1 MLICQNKPLKYTINQ
16 KIDEWLLGA
25 EGMIAKK
32 YGISFGADENAL
44 ELVVVV
50 AQPCEYIKNQRILY
64 LSEFYG
70 MYITS
75 QCKKVITLHFNL
87 EFLSFHLM
95 SCLILLKHYIS
106 MLVKKIKIF

>member
-1 MLICQNKPLKYTINQ
+1 MVA
-16 KIDEWLLGA
+16 GA
-25 EGMIAKK
+25 EGRDRWGVTAKK
-32 YGISFGADENAL
+32 YGISFRAEENVL

-50 AQPCEYIKNQRILY
+50 AQPCEYIKNHRIVH

-70 MYITS
+70 MYIIS

-106 MLVKKIKIF
+106 MLVKKIKIP